1 MIVIVIVQL
10 PEACMQYRNII
21 SMGKAREMTAS
32 IIIYIQSIKGLVG
45 NDNYFITHYF
55 HGYNKHVLALKNC
68 MNVCPGPQELY

>member
-45 NDNYFITHYF
+45 NDNYFIFMDTISMF
-55 HGYNKHVLALKNC
+55 WPSRTV
-68 MNVCPGPQELY
+68 